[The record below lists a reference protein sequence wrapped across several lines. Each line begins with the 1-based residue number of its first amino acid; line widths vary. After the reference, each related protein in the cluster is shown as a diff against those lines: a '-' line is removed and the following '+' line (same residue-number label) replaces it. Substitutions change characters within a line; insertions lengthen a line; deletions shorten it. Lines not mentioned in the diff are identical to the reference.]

1 MQLKVEFLGLAREL
15 AGVTEGLVTV
25 NDTATWR
32 HLLGGLADQY
42 PALLGPVI
50 IPESHTLTVA
60 YMLNVGG
67 RTIVRDFDAPVQ
79 PGQRLLLMFSEAG
92 G

>member
-15 AGVTEGLVTV
+15 AGAADGLVTV
-25 NDTATWR
+25 GERASWR
-32 HLLGGLADQY
+32 ELVRSLALQ
-42 PALLGPVI
+42 VI
-50 IPESHTLTVA
+50 IPDDYHLSAA

-79 PGQRLLLMFSEAG
+79 AGQRLLLMFAEAG

>member
-15 AGVTEGLVTV
+15 AGAADGLVTV
-25 NDTATWR
+25 GERASWR
-32 HLLGGLADQY
+32 ELVRSLALQY
-42 PALLGPVI
+42 PALVGQVI
-50 IPESHTLTVA
+50 IPDDYHLSAA

-79 PGQRLLLMFSEAG
+79 AGQRLLLMFAEAG

>member
-25 NDTATWR
+25 EDTATWR
-32 HLLGGLADQY
+32 HLLRSVSEQY
-42 PALLGPVI
+42 PGLLGPVI
-50 IPESHTLTVA
+50 IPESHTLSEG
-60 YMLNVGG
+60 YMLNIGG